1 MSEPSADP
9 LQVSPEPVLPL
20 ILAVASGK
28 GGVGKTML
36 TVACAY
42 ELSLGGPT
50 LVIDLDF
57 FNRGL
62 SGLFRGRRDVG
73 LIARPRFWVPS
84 MGLLPL
90 PGRSSKSNT
99 SSTTSLILISSPTNS
114 FASKIG
120 QLKISPSNCAISFGA
135 LSNYAALVL

>member
-1 MSEPSADP
+1 MSEPAADLLP
-9 LQVSPEPVLPL
+9 VPPEPVPPL

-42 ELSLGGPT
+42 EFSLGGAT

-73 LIARPRFWVPS
+73 LIARPRFLDAVDAPPSVPWQIVEGS
-84 MGLLPL
+84 AVGLLV
-90 PGRSSKSNT
+90 GD
-99 SSTTSLILISSPTNS
+99 
-114 FASKIG
+114 
-120 QLKISPSNCAISFGA
+120 
-135 LSNYAALVL
+135 VLNLTF